1 MILTATSLSTF
12 RPVKGGRKTAQT
24 LREVEQMKVIK
35 EKFIEN
41 EYTANKPTQLIYEV
55 ILKNGLKVSCGAD
68 YNKALETAYNRKAN
82 TIIERRII
90 RF

>member
-1 MILTATSLSTF
+1 
-12 RPVKGGRKTAQT
+12 
-24 LREVEQMKVIK
+24 MKIIR

-41 EYTANKPTQLIYEV
+41 KYTANKPTQLIYEV
-55 ILKNGLKVSCGAD
+55 VLKNGLKVSCNTD

-82 TIIERRII
+82 TIIERRVI